1 MSNILYKELSFAIT
15 GLCFKVH
22 NNLGRFCRE
31 KQYSESFE
39 ALLKDSGFE
48 YKREYEIKNFN
59 GDSPNGNRVDFLVNK
74 KIIIDFKAKRII
86 TKEDYQQMQR
96 YLKGAQLE
104 LGLIINFRDMYLK
117 PKRVL
122 NVLADPNNIDNP
134 K

>member
-1 MSNILYKELSFAIT
+1 MKTSTVFESKDDWTFLNISTQDYTHGFHLYPARM
-15 GLCFKVH
+15 H
-22 NNLGRFCRE
+22 P
-31 KQYSESFE
+31 
-39 ALLKDSGFE
+39 
-48 YKREYEIKNFN
+48 EI
-59 GDSPNGNRVDFLVNK
+59 
-74 KIIIDFKAKRII
+74 AKRII